1 MGLVHSPR
9 EVSLFWVSIPPL
21 SSLSYNIQ
29 GSLKWGTRGSF
40 FSLCLQINWIGMSS
54 PASKRKRCLN
64 KYFWW
69 KKQWKCLPK
78 TTHSA
83 SAESLRRAL
92 SLQLH
97 QMDKTK
103 QQGGGG
109 GCWIFRFRSQTVQF
123 SAIHC
128 NLLESAK
135 NKIIEP
141 QLGWGHKLQRAKTTK
156 IEHDNSEWPVAYS
169 GMDRRWHK
177 EWNIHDAGH
186 WLRLKTLAALIKITA
201 HCICPQL
208 QSVHLF
214 CAMLF
219 VSLSLSVTQTHTH
232 TRQLHV
238 FSDCQELSISQLL
251 SLLVSLPSS
260 APTTLHLLKTPSV
273 M

>member
-29 GSLKWGTRGSF
+29 GSLKWGTSGSF

-232 TRQLHV
+232 TSTACL
-238 FSDCQELSISQLL
+238 
-251 SLLVSLPSS
+251 
-260 APTTLHLLKTPSV
+260 
-273 M
+273 